1 MDTREKRWPLERLV
15 VIGALA
21 FGVAAGGYGIA
32 NAASGSSSS
41 STGERVGPDRGR
53 TAGAALGRPAKRRD
67 AADRIGRWRRS
78 RSSRSASSRARR

>member
-32 NAASGSSSS
+32 NAASGSNELEH
-41 STGERVGPDRGR
+41 G
-53 TAGAALGRPAKRRD
+53 
-67 AADRIGRWRRS
+67 
-78 RSSRSASSRARR
+78 RARRP

>member
-32 NAASGSSSS
+32 NAASGSSTG
-41 STGERVGPDRGR
+41 STGSAPAL
-53 TAGAALGRPAKRRD
+53 TAAAQGAVVGRPAKR
-67 AADRIGRWRRS
+67 
-78 RSSRSASSRARR
+78 

>member
-32 NAASGSSSS
+32 NAASGSNSS
-41 STGERVGPDRGR
+41 STEARELVGPDRSR

-67 AADRIGRWRRS
+67 AADRIRR
-78 RSSRSASSRARR
+78 